1 MKHKYGSFNDRQI
14 SETKEFIR
22 KRIFFLLLV
31 AEDIETKSRIKK
43 FPNVDLYEAHISLMY
58 RISGLN
64 DLLGYPQTL
73 VNILSLLE
81 EALKLIKPEF
91 DFATYRKL
99 ILDAG
104 AEVLKIPESEV

>member
-1 MKHKYGSFNDRQI
+1 MRHKYGSFSKRQI
-14 SETKEFIR
+14 ADTKVFIQ

-31 AEDIETKSRIKK
+31 AEDLETKSK
-43 FPNVDLYEAHISLMY
+43 FPNVDLLKAHTCLMY

-64 DLLGYPQTL
+64 DLLGQPQEI

-81 EALKLIKPEF
+81 EALKLIKNEF

-104 AEVLKIPESEV
+104 AEVDKIPESEV